1 MLWKSLKG
9 LPKNI
14 WLICIVA
21 LINRTGTMVFP
32 FLALYLTQEIGV
44 EPGKAG
50 LVLTFY
56 GIGALISAP
65 FAGKLSDKI
74 GALNLIKLSLLSSG
88 VLYFVYLFFNSY
100 IAISIISVVLAVVSE
115 SFRPAG
121 MSFISTEASADQRKP
136 AYALYRLA
144 INLGMSIGPVVGG
157 LLSAI
162 NFDLLFYV
170 DGFTSIAA
178 GIFLLLAKWQVKP
191 REVEIEKGK
200 PDEIVLKQKA
210 VWKDGLFMYFLF
222 AALPV
227 AMVFMQHFSSL
238 PLFIVDGLGFS
249 RSTFGLLVAVNTVI
263 IIIAEVPL
271 NANMSHWADWKGLAL
286 GSLLCAIGFG
296 GMVFTTEIIGIIIT
310 IIIWTFG
317 EMIFF
322 PAAASFAAEISPE
335 NRRGEYMGYFQM
347 MFSLSFTLAP
357 WGGTKLYEVY
367 GTDILWTV
375 TFLFGIISAILM
387 LTLRKFTHTNTSD
400 HSKTIKDQA

>member
-1 MLWKSLKG
+1 MKVHFMLLWKSLKG

-56 GIGALISAP
+56 GIGAFVSAP

-74 GALNLIKLSLLSSG
+74 GALNLIKFSLLTSG
-88 VLYFVYLFFNSY
+88 VLFFVYSLFDSY
-100 IAISIISVVLAVVSE
+100 IAISIISVVLAIVSE
-115 SFRPAG
+115 AFRPAG
-121 MSFISTEASADQRKP
+121 MAFISSEASVEQRKP

-162 NFDLLFYV
+162 NFNLLFYV
-170 DGFTSIAA
+170 DGLTSIAA
-178 GIFLLLAKWQVKP
+178 GVFLLFAKWQLKP
-191 REVEIEKGK
+191 QPIDSENTEKIKTETK
-200 PDEIVLKQKA
+200 PKA
-210 VWKDGLFMYFLF
+210 VWRDGMFMYFLL
-222 AALPV
+222 ASLPV
-227 AMVFMQHFSSL
+227 VMVFFQHFSSM
-238 PLFIVDGLGFS
+238 PLFVVDNMGFS
-249 RSTFGLLVAVNTVI
+249 RSTFGLLFAINTVI
-263 IIIAEVPL
+263 IIFLEVPL
-271 NANMSHWADWKGLAL
+271 NAMMSHWADWKGLAL

-296 GMVFTTEIIGIIIT
+296 GMVFTTEIIGLVIT
-310 IIIWTFG
+310 IVIWTFG
-317 EMIFF
+317 EMVFF
-322 PAAASFAAEISPE
+322 PAAAAFAADISPE

-357 WGGTKLYEVY
+357 WGGTKILEVY
-367 GTDILWTV
+367 GPQTLWMV
-375 TFLFGIISAILM
+375 TFATGIISMLM
-387 LTLRKFTHTNTSD
+387 MFFIKKVPLH
-400 HSKTIKDQA
+400 KDQSK

>member
-1 MLWKSLKG
+1 MLLWKSLKG

-14 WLICIVA
+14 WLICVVA

-56 GIGALISAP
+56 GIGALVSAP

-74 GALNLIKLSLLSSG
+74 GALNLIKFSLLGSG
-88 VLYFVYLFFNSY
+88 VLFFVYSLFDSY
-100 IAISIISVVLAVVSE
+100 IAISIISVVLAIVSE
-115 SFRPAG
+115 AFRPAG
-121 MSFISTEASADQRKP
+121 MSFISSEASVEQRKP

-178 GIFLLLAKWQVKP
+178 GVFLLFAKWQLKP
-191 REVEIEKGK
+191 STVESEKTEHDEKGIEPK
-200 PDEIVLKQKA
+200 SVLR
-210 VWKDGLFMYFLF
+210 DGRYMFFLF

-227 AMVFMQHFSSL
+227 AMVFLQHISSM
-238 PLFIVDGLGFS
+238 PLFVVEGLGFS
-249 RSTFGLLVAVNTVI
+249 RSTFGLLVAVNTII

-271 NANMSHWADWKGLAL
+271 NAKMSHWADWKGLAL
-286 GSLLCAIGFG
+286 GSLLCGIGFG
-296 GMVFTTEIIGIIIT
+296 GMVFTTEIIGLVVT
-310 IIIWTFG
+310 IAIWTFG

-322 PAAASFAAEISPE
+322 PAAAAFAADISPE

-347 MFSLSFTLAP
+347 MFSLSFTIAP
-357 WGGTKLYEVY
+357 WGGTKILEVY
-367 GTDILWTV
+367 GPQILWTV
-375 TFLFGIISAILM
+375 AFFAGIISMLM
-387 LTLRKFTHTNTSD
+387 MFFVKKASPSTDPNE
-400 HSKTIKDQA
+400 

>member
-1 MLWKSLKG
+1 MLLWKSLKG

-14 WLICIVA
+14 WLICVVA

-56 GIGALISAP
+56 GIGALVSAP

-74 GALNLIKLSLLSSG
+74 GALNLIKFSLLGSG
-88 VLYFVYLFFNSY
+88 VLFFVYSLFDSY
-100 IAISIISVVLAVVSE
+100 IAISIISVVLAIVSE
-115 SFRPAG
+115 AFRPAG
-121 MSFISTEASADQRKP
+121 MSFISSEASVEQRKP

-178 GIFLLLAKWQVKP
+178 GVFLLFAKWQLKP
-191 REVEIEKGK
+191 STIESKKKEATENEKRYKSVMRDGK
-200 PDEIVLKQKA
+200 
-210 VWKDGLFMYFLF
+210 FMYFLL
-222 AALPV
+222 ASLPV
-227 AMVFMQHFSSL
+227 VMVFFQHFSSM
-238 PLFIVDGLGFS
+238 PLFVVDSLEFS
-249 RSTFGLLVAVNTVI
+249 RSTFGLLFAVNTVI

-271 NANMSHWADWKGLAL
+271 NAKMSHWADWKGLVL
-286 GSLLCAIGFG
+286 GSILCAIGFG
-296 GMVFTTEIIGIIIT
+296 GMVFTTEIIGLVIT
-310 IIIWTFG
+310 IVIWTFG

-335 NRRGEYMGYFQM
+335 ARRGEYMGYFQM
-347 MFSLSFTLAP
+347 MFSLGFTLAP
-357 WGGTKLYEVY
+357 WGGTKIFELY
-367 GTDILWTV
+367 GSDILWTA
-375 TFLFGIISAILM
+375 TFVFGMISAIM
-387 LTLRKFTHTNTSD
+387 LPTLKKFSLSHD
-400 HSKTIKDQA
+400 KSKSV